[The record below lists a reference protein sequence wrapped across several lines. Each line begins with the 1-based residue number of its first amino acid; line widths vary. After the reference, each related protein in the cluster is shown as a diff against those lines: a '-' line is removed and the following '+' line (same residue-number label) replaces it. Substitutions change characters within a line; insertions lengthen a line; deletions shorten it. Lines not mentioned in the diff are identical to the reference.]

1 MMMDTTLHVKV
12 ARRGTVTIPKQ
23 VRDRNNINA
32 GDTLNLIELGDS
44 VIVISPFRSRVN
56 EIADKLAKELQN
68 TGETM
73 ESMLSALRGVR
84 AEKGS

>member
-1 MMMDTTLHVKV
+1 MNTNIQVKV

-23 VRDRNNINA
+23 VRDRNNINI

-44 VIVISPFRSRVN
+44 VIVMSSPRSHVN
-56 EIADKLAKELQN
+56 EIADKLAKELQDA
-68 TGETM
+68 GETI
-73 ESMLSALRGVR
+73 ESMLSTLRDVR